1 MMWLK
6 LPLLQRYIFAEVF
19 RVFAFVLSC
28 ITILLVFV
36 GIFQQATAS
45 GLGAGQALTIIP
57 YIIPSMLPFT
67 IPAALLLTV
76 SVVYGRMTGD
86 QELIAAKAAGIHPI
100 SLMWPSL
107 ALGAVLSLGTLF
119 LTDQV
124 IPWSILKIEQHIVSF
139 MEDVFLERLRTEHH
153 FSDPRHGLLV
163 SVEGVDG
170 HILKRPTF
178 RYTKGQK
185 VCTLQAEEAMIDL
198 DTEVQMLTISA
209 RNAWIDIPGQAR
221 GRFREWTEQI
231 RWDDVKER
239 KNPRELPIAVI
250 NGEIAKIDNDRRRQN
265 DLAAIEACFALT
277 QANFSE
283 LVKKC
288 GARMTSLK
296 REQGRFYRLNTEIH
310 NRYALACS
318 CFFFVLLGTP
328 FSMRFG
334 KSQYL
339 TSFLLCFLPII
350 CCYYPLVLGITTQAK
365 KGHISP
371 EFSMWIGNILLA
383 LGAMAVMRKVIRY

>member
-1 MMWLK
+1 MWLK
-6 LPLLQRYIFAEVF
+6 LPLLQRYIFGEVF
-19 RVFAFVLSC
+19 RVFSFVLFC
-28 ITILLVFV
+28 ITVLLVFV

-86 QELIAAKAAGIHPI
+86 QEMIAAKAAGVHPL
-100 SLMWPSL
+100 SLMWPAL
-107 ALGAVLSLGTLF
+107 ALGAVLSAGTLF

-124 IPWSILKIEQHIVSF
+124 IPWSMLKIEQHIVSF
-139 MEDVFLERLRTEHH
+139 MEDIFLERLRTEHH
-153 FSDPRHGLLV
+153 FSDPKHGLLV

-178 RYTKGQK
+178 RYTKGQR
-185 VCTLQAEEAMIDL
+185 VFTLQAEEAMIDL
-198 DTEVQMLTISA
+198 DTEKQMLTISA
-209 RNAWIDIPGQAR
+209 RNAWIDIPGQTR

-239 KNPRELPIAVI
+239 KNPRDLPIATI
-250 NGEIAKIDNDRRRQN
+250 KSEIDKIDTDRSLQN

-277 QANFSE
+277 QANFPE

-288 GARMTSLK
+288 GARMSDLK
-296 REQGRFYRLNTEIH
+296 RDQGRFYRLNTEIH

-318 CFFFVLLGTP
+318 CFFFVLLGIP

-339 TSFLLCFLPII
+339 TSFLLCFLPIV
-350 CCYYPLVLGITTQAK
+350 CCYYPLILGITTQAK
-365 KGHISP
+365 KGYISP
-371 EFSMWIGNILLA
+371 EFTMWIANILLA
-383 LGAMAVMRKVIRY
+383 LGAMAVMKKVIRY